1 MNLEN
6 NILNALLDIYERS
19 KVSKGQNKVRKDIKL
34 DITHNVFEKHR
45 NNDDELEIVLKR
57 IERDGFAKVVNTK
70 DGQFQCLILNLNEDS
85 IDRLYAKLKRK
96 NPNNIIFEYV
106 TAFEKVDKITPIV
119 AAFSQTMLSFLEAKR
134 LSTVEQYALTPDD
147 VFDICK
153 AINEMANLSEDVPE
167 RVFCAKLF
175 SDSKRFNELRGKISK
190 IIKEFSDEP
199 FDEEDDVIARMGVV
213 KNTLYTFI
221 KGDLV
226 LQINDQAIDLKK
238 YGEALALSDESIKN
252 LHVIN
257 SSAKHLYTIENFTSF
272 DVFNKPDSI
281 VVYLAGFH
289 NAIKRQLI
297 TKIVELL
304 PNLECYHYGDID
316 AGGFY
321 ILNHLREKTSIK
333 FAPYMMGIEEL
344 KRFHANCKP
353 LTNNDR
359 KRLSLM
365 LENDMFDNVRSTIK
379 YMLDN
384 NIKLEQ
390 EAEC

>member
-6 NILNALLDIYERS
+6 NILNALLDTYERS

-45 NNDDELEIVLKR
+45 NNDDELEIALKR

-70 DGQFQCLILNLNEDS
+70 DGQFQCLILNLNEDT

-96 NPNNIIFEYV
+96 NPNNVISEYV
-106 TAFEKVDKITPIV
+106 IAFKKVDKISSIV
-119 AAFSQTMLSFLEAKR
+119 AAFSQTMLTYLEAKR
-134 LSTVEQYALTPDD
+134 LSTVEQYASTPDD

-190 IIKEFSDEP
+190 IIREFSDEP
-199 FDEEDDVIARMGVV
+199 FDEDDDVIARMGVV
-213 KNTLYTFI
+213 KNTLYAFI
-221 KGDLV
+221 KGNLV
-226 LQINDQAIDLKK
+226 LQINDQTIDLKK
-238 YGEALALSDESIKN
+238 YGEALALSDVSIKN
-252 LHVIN
+252 MRVIN
-257 SSAKHLYTIENFTSF
+257 SSAKHLYTIENLTSF

-281 VVYLAGFH
+281 VIYLAGFH
-289 NAIKRQLI
+289 NTIKRELI
-297 TKIVELL
+297 TKIAELL
-304 PNLECYHYGDID
+304 PNLDCYHYGDID

-321 ILNHLREKTSIK
+321 ILNHLREKTGIK

-344 KRFHANCKP
+344 ERYHNNCKP
-353 LTNNDR
+353 LTSNDK
-359 KRLSLM
+359 KRLSIM
-365 LENDMFDNVRSTIK
+365 LNNESFKDYHKTIK
-379 YMLDN
+379 FMLDN
-384 NIKLEQ
+384 NVKIEQ

>member
-19 KVSKGQNKVRKDIKL
+19 KVSKGQNKVHKDIKL

-45 NNDDELEIVLKR
+45 NNDDELEIALKR

-70 DGQFQCLILNLNEDS
+70 DGQFQCLILNLNKDS

-96 NPNNIIFEYV
+96 NPNNVISEYV
-106 TAFEKVDKITPIV
+106 VAFEKADKTSSIV
-119 AAFSQTMLSFLEAKR
+119 ATFSQSMLSYLEAKR
-134 LSTVEQYALTPDD
+134 LSTVEQYASNPDD
-147 VFDICK
+147 VYDICR
-153 AINEMANLSEDVPE
+153 AIHEMSILSEDVPE

-190 IIKEFSDEP
+190 IIREFSDEP
-199 FDEEDDVIARMGVV
+199 FGEDDDVIARMGVV
-213 KNTLYTFI
+213 KNTLYAFI
-221 KGDLV
+221 KGELV
-226 LQINDQAIDLKK
+226 LKINDQIIDLKK

-252 LHVIN
+252 MRVIN
-257 SSAKHLYTIENFTSF
+257 SSAKHLYTIENLTSF
-272 DVFNKPDSI
+272 DVFSKPDSI
-281 VVYLAGFH
+281 IIYLAGFH
-289 NAIKRQLI
+289 NTIKRQLI
-297 TKIVELL
+297 ARIVELL

-321 ILNHLREKTSIK
+321 ILNHLREKTGIK
-333 FAPYMMGIEEL
+333 FIPYMMGIEEL
-344 KRFHANCKP
+344 RRYHNNCKP
-353 LTNNDR
+353 LTNNDK
-359 KRLSLM
+359 KRLLM
-365 LENDMFDNVRSTIK
+365 MLNNDSFKDFHKTIT

-384 NIKLEQ
+384 NIKIEQ

>member
-19 KVSKGQNKVRKDIKL
+19 KVSKGQNKVHKDIKL

-70 DGQFQCLILNLNEDS
+70 DGQFQCLILNLNKDS

-96 NPNNIIFEYV
+96 NPNNVISQYV
-106 TAFEKVDKITPIV
+106 AAFEKADKTSSIV
-119 AAFSQTMLSFLEAKR
+119 ATFSQSMLSYLEAKR
-134 LSTVEQYALTPDD
+134 LSTVEQYASNPDD
-147 VFDICK
+147 VYDICK
-153 AINEMANLSEDVPE
+153 AINEMSILSEDVPE

-190 IIKEFSDEP
+190 IIREFSDEP
-199 FDEEDDVIARMGVV
+199 FDEDDDVIARMGVV
-213 KNTLYTFI
+213 KNTLYAFI
-221 KGDLV
+221 KGELV
-226 LQINDQAIDLKK
+226 LQINDQTIDLKK
-238 YGEALALSDESIKN
+238 YGEALALSDVSIKN
-252 LHVIN
+252 MRVIN
-257 SSAKHLYTIENFTSF
+257 SSAKHLFTIENLTSF

-281 VVYLAGFH
+281 VIYLAGFH
-289 NAIKRQLI
+289 NTIKRQLI

-321 ILNHLREKTSIK
+321 ILNHLREKTGIK

-344 KRFHANCKP
+344 ERYHNNCKP
-353 LTNNDR
+353 LTTNDKKRLTVMLNNDSF
-359 KRLSLM
+359 K
-365 LENDMFDNVRSTIK
+365 DFHKTIT

-384 NIKLEQ
+384 NIKIEQ